1 MKTLRSMY
9 RRVQKA
15 LYETTD
21 GWNQFKNIVEY
32 DLSDIRN
39 VQLEEHNNA
48 SVYNLSGQRLTAPRK
63 GINIINGRKVVV
75 K

>member
-1 MKTLRSMY
+1 MY